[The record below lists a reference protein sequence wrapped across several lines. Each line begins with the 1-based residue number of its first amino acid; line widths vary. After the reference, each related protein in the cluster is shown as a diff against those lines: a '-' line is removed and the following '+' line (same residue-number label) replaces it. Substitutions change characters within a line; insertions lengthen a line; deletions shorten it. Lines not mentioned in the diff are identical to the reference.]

1 MSESTDSTLHRHR
14 RLSPWSRFSV
24 NDLIDDAPRLVGELA
39 ERTDELAGEHYP
51 SGLADQLVRALQG
64 IGVWIGSGE
73 DGVSEELRT
82 AFRDLAFTCRSHGR
96 NLDQTLSD
104 LERLEDLLVGDDGPD
119 VDGVVGAASRPLRR
133 AMRALWSEIIQL
145 NEAVS
150 RRKSRERVEAMGAFE
165 EIFSH
170 ELGNRLGAVRTGLDI
185 LQDPPEGLSEE
196 RRQSLLELIG
206 DGVDAALQS
215 VDDVGGFIQAQKWAE
230 DLRQPLNEVAT
241 GVVKGL
247 RPQARSQGV
256 VLNVESEDLPRTPVD
271 AGRIRLVL
279 SNFLVN
285 GIRYADH
292 EKEPRQVKLTA
303 ERKGSALHIEV
314 ADNGIGI
321 PEEQKGEVFQLHRR
335 GRNHHDQE
343 GSGLGLTI
351 ASEAVQQ
358 LGGQIEMESEAGVG
372 TTFRVILPVEPEP
385 GGAGSQVSA

>member
-1 MSESTDSTLHRHR
+1 MPESTASSLHRYR

-24 NDLIDDAPRLVGELA
+24 GDLIDDAPGVVRQLA
-39 ERTDELAGEHYP
+39 ERMDELAGQDYP
-51 SGLADQLVRALQG
+51 SGLTDQLVRVLQG
-64 IGVWIGSGE
+64 IGVWIDSGE

-82 AFRDLAFTCRSHGR
+82 AFRDLAFTYRSHGR
-96 NLDQTLSD
+96 NLDQTLFD
-104 LERLEDLLVGDDGPD
+104 LERLEDLLVGDDEPD
-119 VDGVVGAASRPLRR
+119 ADGVVAASRPLRR
-133 AMRALWSEIIQL
+133 ALRALWSEIIQL

-150 RRKSRERVEAMGAFE
+150 RRKSRERVEAMGSFE

-185 LQDPPEGLSEE
+185 LEDAPEGLSEE
-196 RRQSLLELIG
+196 RRHSLLELIG
-206 DGVDAALQS
+206 DGVDAALQT
-215 VDDVGGFIQAQKWAE
+215 VDDVGAFLQAQKWTE

-256 VLNVESEDLPRTPVD
+256 VLNVESEELPRTPVD
-271 AGRIRLVL
+271 AGRVRLVL

-285 GIRYADH
+285 GIRYADL
-292 EKEPRQVKLTA
+292 EKEHRQVELTA
-303 ERKGSALHIEV
+303 QREGDTLHIAM

-321 PEEQKGEVFQLHRR
+321 PEEQRSEVFQLHRR

-351 ASEAVQQ
+351 ASEAVHQ
-358 LGGQIEMESEAGVG
+358 LGGHIEMESEAGVG
-372 TTFRVILPVEPEP
+372 TTFRVIFPVEPEP
-385 GGAGSQVSA
+385 DGGEGQASA